1 MSANPTSPVVPLPDA
16 NLSVATLPAGHSSN
30 WRHEAACLEQNPELF
45 FPTGESESAQ
55 RQVLKAKQICHEC
68 PVRMACLSWA
78 LDLRQDH
85 GVWGGLSAPERRN
98 LLRRGL
104 RRTGVGAAP

>member
-1 MSANPTSPVVPLPDA
+1 MPANSTVSPAASLL
-16 NLSVATLPAGHSSN
+16 NGTLPVGHSSN

-55 RQVLKAKQICHEC
+55 RQVLKAKQICHDC
-68 PVRMACLSWA
+68 PVRNACLSWA

-98 LLRRGL
+98 LLRRGS
-104 RRTGVGAAP
+104 RRPGLGVSL

>member
-1 MSANPTSPVVPLPDA
+1 MPVSALSTASPLADAKLPGER
-16 NLSVATLPAGHSSN
+16 SVN
-30 WRHEAACLEQNPELF
+30 WRYEAACLEHNPELF

-55 RQVLKAKQICHEC
+55 RQVHKAKLICREC
-68 PVRMACLSWA
+68 PVRDACLNWA

-98 LLRRGL
+98 LLRRGS
-104 RRTGVGAAP
+104 RRAGLAASA